1 MASSEQL
8 EHEAEATRARIEAT
22 LTELRGRISPG
33 QIADQAFDYARQTGG
48 GDFVRHLGRQ
58 VADNPLPVALMGAGL
73 AWLMMSQRR
82 NGEAIERKGDG
93 SVDATEPVSFNE
105 WDRTVAM
112 ASEFEKT
119 SRRAEKAST
128 TTGKAKLAAS
138 QAYERGGEMAASAYE
153 TGANAASD
161 AAEAGASTA
170 SRAYGK
176 AQELAGS
183 AYDRASDAVDRAR
196 ESTAEA
202 YDRARDAAGRTVSSA
217 MQSTR
222 GLTRF
227 MQEEPLVVAGLGI
240 ALGAVIGALLPPT
253 EIENRTMGQ
262 ASDQLKRDA
271 REAAREQWER
281 GKEIA
286 EDGWDEAKD
295 TVRRTWDDAKAEAQ
309 RSVDALG
316 REAGSDGHAR
326 DTTGA
331 QAPLVPNET
340 DAKAERLADA
350 TERDVRSSS

>member
-22 LTELRGRISPG
+22 LAELRGRISPG

-119 SRRAEKAST
+119 SRRATKAST
-128 TTGKAKLAAS
+128 TTGKAKRAAS
-138 QAYERGGEMAASAYE
+138 QAYERGGEMAESAYE
-153 TGANAASD
+153 TGAD

-183 AYDRASDAVDRAR
+183 AYDRASEAVDRAR

-202 YDRARDAAGRTVSSA
+202 YDRARDAASRTVSSA
-217 MQSTR
+217 VQSTR

-253 EIENRTMGQ
+253 EIENRTMGE

-295 TVRRTWDDAKAEAQ
+295 AARRTWDDAKAEAQ
-309 RSVDALG
+309 RSVDAIG

-331 QAPLVPNET
+331 QAPLVPSET

-350 TERDVRSSS
+350 TERDVRSNS